1 VSNSASLWTGLLFGI
16 AKHCIA
22 GESYEDGLARAQ
34 DSNRNNIL
42 GILNLLG
49 EETTVQDEVAAA
61 TNEYLDILKTIAARK
76 VGSCISVKA
85 SQLGLTIDR
94 KLYEENMKSIL
105 GTAKSVGSFVWVDME
120 GSRYTDDTVESYLEF
135 RKNFDNVGLA
145 IQSYLK
151 RSENDVNR
159 ILDSNGTIRLV
170 KGAYNESPSIAFK
183 RKEQVNENFM
193 KLMRVMFER
202 GSGFAVATHHE
213 KLIEAAAELSKSRS
227 TNFEYEMLMG
237 IRAPK
242 KLELAKRGFRVSEYI
257 PFGKGWWP
265 YSVRR
270 IQEHK
275 SNILL
280 LGRSLLSG

>member
-1 VSNSASLWTGLLFGI
+1 VSNSTSLWTDLLFGI
-16 AKHCIA
+16 AKHWIA
-22 GESYEDGLARAQ
+22 GESYEAGIARAQ
-34 DSNRNNIL
+34 ESNTNKIL

-61 TNEYLDILKTIAARK
+61 TNEYIDVLKTIAARK
-76 VGSCISVKA
+76 VESCISIKPT
-85 SQLGLTIDR
+85 QLGLTIDR

-105 GTAKSVGSFVWVDME
+105 GTAKSLGSFVWIDME
-120 GSRYTDDTVESYLEF
+120 GSRYTDNTVESYLEF
-135 RKNFDNVGLA
+135 RKSFDNVGVA

-151 RSENDVNR
+151 RSEEDVNR

-170 KGAYNESPSIAFK
+170 KGAYNEDPSIAFK
-183 RKEQVNENFM
+183 RKEEINGNFL

-202 GSGFAVATHHE
+202 GRGFAVATHHE
-213 KLIEAAAELSKSRS
+213 KLIEAAAELSKARS
-227 TNFEYEMLMG
+227 SNFEYEMLMG
-237 IRAPK
+237 IRDPK
-242 KLELAKRGFRVSEYI
+242 KLELAQRGFRVSEYI
-257 PFGKGWWP
+257 PYGKGWWP

-270 IQEHK
+270 IREHK

>member
-1 VSNSASLWTGLLFGI
+1 VSNSASFWTGLLFGI
-16 AKHCIA
+16 AKHWIA
-22 GESYEDGLARAQ
+22 GESYEDGIARAQ
-34 DSNRNNIL
+34 DSNTDHIL

-49 EETTVQDEVAAA
+49 EETTDRDEVTAA
-61 TNEYLDILKTIAARK
+61 TNEYLDILKTIAVRK
-76 VGSCISVKA
+76 VGSCISVKPT
-85 SQLGLTIDR
+85 QLGLTIDR
-94 KLYEENMKSIL
+94 KLYEENMRSIL
-105 GTAKSVGSFVWVDME
+105 STAKSLGTFVWIDME

-135 RKNFDNVGLA
+135 HKGFDNVGVA

-151 RSENDVNR
+151 RSDDDVNR
-159 ILDSNGTIRLV
+159 ILDSNGIIRLV

-183 RKEQVNENFM
+183 RKEQVNENFL
-193 KLMRVMFER
+193 KLMRIMFER

-213 KLIEAAAELSKSRS
+213 KLIEAAAELSNSRS

-237 IRAPK
+237 IRDPK